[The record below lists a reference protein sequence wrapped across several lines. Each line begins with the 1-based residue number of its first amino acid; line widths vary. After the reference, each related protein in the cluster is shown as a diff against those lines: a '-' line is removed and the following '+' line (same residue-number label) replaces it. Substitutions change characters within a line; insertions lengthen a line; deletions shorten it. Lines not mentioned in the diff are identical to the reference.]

1 MSRDHLS
8 LVQHLRF
15 HTHGWRVNGDVSLI
29 ISKGDPENPSIEE
42 ILSVEKYMSGYACKG
57 NQPTGAVVDLF
68 NDLVNSADEST
79 GATAKSIC
87 TKLLMQTV
95 KRDISAVDAS
105 FELSRIPLYR
115 CSHTFQNVCLSG
127 CRLLSCNNEDKFVL
141 DIYLQRDESDMSF
154 FYGFVVK
161 TERFLL

>member
-57 NQPTGAVVDLF
+57 NRPTGAVVDLF

-79 GATAKSIC
+79 DATAKSIC

-105 FELSRIPLYR
+105 FE
-115 CSHTFQNVCLSG
+115 
-127 CRLLSCNNEDKFVL
+127 
-141 DIYLQRDESDMSF
+141 
-154 FYGFVVK
+154 
-161 TERFLL
+161 

>member
-1 MSRDHLS
+1 
-8 LVQHLRF
+8 
-15 HTHGWRVNGDVSLI
+15 
-29 ISKGDPENPSIEE
+29 
-42 ILSVEKYMSGYACKG
+42 MSGYACKG
-57 NQPTGAVVDLF
+57 NRPTGAVVDLF

-115 CSHTFQNVCLSG
+115 CSHAFQNVCLSG
-127 CRLLSCNNEDKFVL
+127 CRLLNCNNEDKFVTQNTAL
-141 DIYLQRDESDMSF
+141 DRYLQRDEQDMSF

-161 TERFLL
+161 TERLLL

>member
-1 MSRDHLS
+1 
-8 LVQHLRF
+8 
-15 HTHGWRVNGDVSLI
+15 
-29 ISKGDPENPSIEE
+29 
-42 ILSVEKYMSGYACKG
+42 
-57 NQPTGAVVDLF
+57 VVDLF
-68 NDLVNSADEST
+68 NDLVNSADEFT

-127 CRLLSCNNEDKFVL
+127 CRLLSCNNEDTFVTKNTAL
-141 DIYLQRDESDMSF
+141 DRYLQRDKKDMSF